1 MSDIAAANAALISD
15 LQSQFKEIL
24 MLASLGD
31 QRRRAEQVTRAANQ
45 PGSPARPLSEAVQA
59 VSPVGAG
66 GLSSPRKSM
75 GEAALSGSA
84 STSPSKKVCAL
95 LHLLQM
101 CTCHCAR
108 LANFRFTH

>member
-31 QRRRAEQVTRAANQ
+31 QRRRAEQVTKAANQ
-45 PGSPARPLSEAVQA
+45 PGSPARPLAEVVQP

-66 GLSSPRKSM
+66 GLSSPHLSTA
-75 GEAALSGSA
+75 EPFSAASA
-84 STSPSKKVCAL
+84 STSPSKKVCIADSGWG
-95 LHLLQM
+95 
-101 CTCHCAR
+101 
-108 LANFRFTH
+108 FRSSCWK